1 MNVRT
6 VLGVF
11 VTMAAVVALAA
22 GSRVPWQWTDDE
34 RAVVRLSWRAPALRI
49 EECRPLTEEEKAARP
64 VHMRRDST
72 CVGRG
77 VDFRLEVDLDGRP
90 VVRDTIAGSAE
101 IGDRPVA
108 IRREIPVEPGGRSLT
123 VRFDPLEGSSR
134 PSRLEETLDL
144 APREIAVVTRAEGE
158 LVVRRRQ

>member
-1 MNVRT
+1 MNART
-6 VLGVF
+6 VLGTI
-11 VTMAAVVALAA
+11 VTVAALAAVGA
-22 GSRVPWQWTDDE
+22 GSRVPWRWTDDE

-90 VVRDTIAGSAE
+90 VVRDTLAGSAE
-101 IGDRPVA
+101 LGDRPVA
-108 IRREIPVEPGGRSLT
+108 IRREIAVEPGSRRLA
-123 VRFDPLEGSSR
+123 VRFEALEGSSR

-144 APREIAVVTRAEGE
+144 APREIAVVTRAEGD
-158 LVVRRRQ
+158 LVVRRPE

>member
-1 MNVRT
+1 MSARA
-6 VLGVF
+6 VF
-11 VTMAAVVALAA
+11 GAIVIAMAVMALAA
-22 GSRVPWQWTDDE
+22 GSRVPWQWSDDDH
-34 RAVVRLSWRAPALRI
+34 AVVRLSWRAPAPRI
-49 EECRPLTEEEKAARP
+49 EECRPLTDEEKAARP

-108 IRREIPVEPGGRSLT
+108 ILQEIDVEPGTRRLV

-144 APREIAVVTRAEGE
+144 APREIAVVTRAEGD
-158 LVVRRRQ
+158 LLVRRSE